1 MNKIRH
7 YVMWEL
13 WQQLLHQAQ
22 CRVLWYSDSLLTQDH
37 FEGPSPKASNHRM
50 SDPYASREISN
61 RQAHK
66 ISNET
71 TCTSFTRITMHRTI
85 SVEFKEIRSFN
96 WCGYCHWTAFSH
108 WFIRRRRVLW
118 RGIGSFSRFHLW

>member
-1 MNKIRH
+1 
-7 YVMWEL
+7 MWEL

-37 FEGPSPKASNHRM
+37 FEGPSPKASDHRM

-61 RQAHK
+61 QQAHK
-66 ISNET
+66 IS
-71 TCTSFTRITMHRTI
+71 SG
-85 SVEFKEIRSFN
+85 VEFKEIRSFN
-96 WCGYCHWTAFSH
+96 WCGYCHWMAFSH